1 MKKLIVILVFAMLLI
16 NLSKVMT
23 NEPLAKTY
31 VVDNCVVVKTLPE
44 GCQFKDANGNKWI
57 KMYGSNDE
65 RYSVGDV
72 VTLTIYDKGTE
83 FPKDDS
89 ILKIERVG

>member
-16 NLSKVMT
+16 NLSNIMT

-44 GCQFKDANGNKWI
+44 GCQFKDVNGNKWI
-57 KMYGSNDE
+57 KMYGNNDE
-65 RYSVGDV
+65 HYMVGDV

-89 ILKIERVG
+89 IVKIERVG